1 MNFIDTQQS
10 FMDYIRDPSRPL
22 PDGMTLERMTVYR
35 ELFFNNINGFVSG
48 AFPVLKSLYTDE
60 AWLKLIQQF
69 FVSFDCKT
77 PIFIEIS
84 QEFIAFL
91 QTQYQTVDYDPPFM
105 IELAHYEWLELYI
118 ATVFDNEKELSI
130 TAEMLTELPLSLS
143 VKATVTQ
150 YHYDVQHISVNYQ
163 PTEPSEQPYSF
174 CVYRDEADEVIFLQ
188 LNPLTAQVLG
198 FICQS
203 QACYLSDIIVW
214 LQTSYPQMSAETLS
228 NGCLQMLQ
236 QLAEKGIICTLADA
250 QQNNSKHTVI

>member
-10 FMDYIRDPSRPL
+10 FMDYIRDPSNPL

-84 QEFIAFL
+84 QEFITFL
-91 QTQYQTVDYDPPFM
+91 QTRYQSAEYDPPFM
-105 IELAHYEWLELYI
+105 VELAHYEWLELYI
-118 ATVFDNEKELSI
+118 ATVFDDENEQPI
-130 TAEMLTELPLSLS
+130 AAEMIPELPLAMSA
-143 VKATVTQ
+143 KARVTQ
-150 YHYDVQHISVNYQ
+150 YHYEVQHISVDYQ
-163 PTEPSEQPYSF
+163 PTEPSAQPHSF

-198 FICQS
+198 FISQS
-203 QACYLSDIIVW
+203 ETCYLSDIITW
-214 LQTSYPQMSAETLS
+214 LHASYSQMSAEALS

-236 QLAEKGIICTLADA
+236 QLAEKGIICSI
-250 QQNNSKHTVI
+250 NKGI

>member
-1 MNFIDTQQS
+1 MTFIDTQQS
-10 FMDYIRDPSRPL
+10 FMDYIRDPNQPL

-48 AFPVLKSLYTDE
+48 AFPVLKSLYTED

-91 QTQYQTVDYDPPFM
+91 QTSYQLLDYDPPFM
-105 IELAHYEWLELYI
+105 VELAHYEWLELYI
-118 ATVFDNEKELSI
+118 ATVFDNENELVISSDMI
-130 TAEMLTELPLSLS
+130 TELPLSMS

-150 YHYDVQHISVNYQ
+150 YHYEVQHISVDYQ
-163 PTEPSEQPYSF
+163 PTEPSEQPHSF
-174 CVYRDEADEVIFLQ
+174 CVYRDNADEVVFLQ
-188 LNPLTAQVLG
+188 LNPLTAQVLA
-198 FICQS
+198 FIT
-203 QACYLSDIIVW
+203 QAETCYLSDIITW
-214 LQTSYPQMSAETLS
+214 LQSSYPQMSAEALS

-236 QLAEKGIICTLADA
+236 QLAEKGIICTLNQAD
-250 QQNNSKHTVI
+250 TTE